1 MSIAKSLALSLAEN
15 GILPD
20 AAVRLAI
27 RRLNTARLRQESQRA
42 SETDFAQR
50 LAASSIAYATR
61 EANEQHYELPPE
73 FFRLVLGKHLKYS
86 GCYFPV
92 GVTKLDDAEAAS
104 LTLTCERAELED
116 GMNIL
121 ELGCGWGSLTLCM
134 AENYP
139 NARITAVSNS
149 APQREFILGEAVR
162 RGLTN
167 IDVITADMNDFAADG
182 TFDRVVSVE
191 MFEHMRNYDALLA
204 RIAGW
209 LAPGGKLFVHI
220 FCHKEYPYIF
230 ELGEGVDWMARYFF
244 TAGLMPSYDLLTRF
258 RRDLAP
264 SRRWW
269 LSGDHYART
278 AEAWLANFDARRD
291 EIDALLAKVYGRDA
305 EIWANRWRIFFLS
318 CAELF
323 GYDGGSEWGIGHYLF
338 EPAAVRSDASVPTAE
353 LAQV

>member
-1 MSIAKSLALSLAEN
+1 MSIAKSIGLSLAEN

-27 RRLNTARLRQESQRA
+27 RRLNAARLRQEAQRCD
-42 SETDFAQR
+42 ETEFARR
-50 LAASSIAYATR
+50 LAAGSIAYATR

-86 GCYFPV
+86 GCYFPI
-92 GVTKLDDAEAAS
+92 GVTGLDDAESAS
-104 LTLTCERAELED
+104 LGLTCERAELED

-121 ELGCGWGSLTLCM
+121 ELGCGWGSLTLWM
-134 AENYP
+134 AERYP
-139 NARITAVSNS
+139 NARITAVSNA
-149 APQREFILGEAVR
+149 APQREFILDEAKR
-162 RGLTN
+162 RDLSN
-167 IDVITADMNDFAADG
+167 IEVITADMNDFAAEG
-182 TFDRVVSVE
+182 VCDRVVSVE

-204 RIAGW
+204 RIASW

-220 FCHKEYPYIF
+220 FCHKRYPYIF
-230 ELGEGVDWMARYFF
+230 EVGEGIDWMARYFF

-258 RRDLAP
+258 NRDLAP
-264 SRRWW
+264 SQRWW

-291 EIDALLAKVYGRDA
+291 EIDALFARVYGTDA
-305 EIWANRWRIFFLS
+305 DLWANRWRIFFLS

-323 GYDGGSEWGIGHYLF
+323 GYGGGAEWGIGHYLF
-338 EPAAVRSDASVPTAE
+338 EPAAARSEAGARDAD